1 MGSVDC
7 LFSICTAIVTLPLLA
22 FALIMIFT
30 WRQAKISLAISLTCS
45 TISLILAWYLF
56 ITVRDVSLAH
66 PIIRQVEWLVSS
78 EGFKIPFGFLL
89 DPVSLLMLVIV
100 ATISWLIQV
109 YSIGYMEGDP
119 GFARF
124 YADLSLF
131 GMAMLSLV
139 SANALLQL
147 FISWELVGLASY
159 LLIGFWYEKFSASEA
174 GKKAFVVTRFGDI
187 GFFMGLAFLTI
198 YFGTLDITAVN
209 LAGLKNT
216 MPQWLLTT
224 SSLLIFCGVA
234 GKSAQF
240 PIHVWLPDAME
251 GPTPVSALLHS
262 ATMVAAGV
270 YLITRLFPFFAASP
284 TTCSVI
290 LAIATITLLLSST
303 IGMVARDIKQVWAY
317 STISQLGFM
326 AMGLAAA
333 GLIGGNFFPGYYH
346 LTTHAAFKALLFL
359 CAGVFI
365 HHFGTNDFFV
375 MSKLG
380 GRKLLIPMVTVTIG
394 ALALAGI
401 FPFSGFFSKEAI
413 MGVLWSL
420 PSKLWVGFGIFGAFL
435 TAYYTFRVIFVLLFP
450 RPDHHKAWGEYYE
463 VPASAHGHGTAHSHG
478 HGPHGD
484 FSHDDAHAH
493 KDTPPGHQHDEALDP
508 HGHGG
513 EGGHGV
519 PWVMSLPLIV
529 LAGFTLVL
537 GFLQGRLQGYLLG
550 EHHPHELNTTLMVLA
565 VGAALTGIGMAWR
578 DWGAKG
584 ATWQGFIRNFPALE
598 NFFIKKW
605 YMDDFWRWFLDTVIY
620 GFFSK
625 WFTYN
630 DRRVVDGG
638 VDAVA
643 FSCSGGGRILS
654 FLQTAFL
661 QYNLLFMVLVLAGL
675 GIYLLMGL

>member
-1 MGSVDC
+1 MGPVDH

-22 FALIMIFT
+22 FALIMIFA
-30 WRQAKISLAISLTCS
+30 WKKPKVALAISLVCS
-45 TISLILAWYLF
+45 TIPLILAWYLF
-56 ITVRDVSLAH
+56 LTVRDVSLAK
-66 PIIRQVEWLVSS
+66 PIVTQVEWLVSS
-78 EGFKIPFGFLL
+78 DGFRIPFGFLI

-100 ATISWLIQV
+100 ATIAWLIQI

-119 GFARF
+119 GFGRY

-139 SANALLQL
+139 SANGLLQL

-209 LAGLKNT
+209 LAGLKHT

-224 SSLLIFCGVA
+224 TSLLIFCGVA

-290 LAIATITLLLSST
+290 LAISTITLLLSST

-333 GLIGGNFFPGYYH
+333 GLVGGNLFAGYYH

-375 MSKLG
+375 MSKEG
-380 GRKLLIPMVTVTIG
+380 GRYLKIPMVTVTIG

-401 FPFSGFFSKEAI
+401 FPFSGFFSKEAV

-420 PSKLWVGFGIFGAFL
+420 PSKIWVTLGLFGAFL

-450 RPDHHKAWGEYYE
+450 RPDDHKAWEEYYE
-463 VPASAHGHGTAHSHG
+463 VPATAHSHGPAHSHG

-493 KDTPPGHQHDEALDP
+493 TGSAPGHQHDEAHSP
-508 HGHGG
+508 HGHGD
-513 EGGHGV
+513 EHHGV
-519 PWVMSLPLIV
+519 PWVMSFPLIV

-537 GFLQGRLQGYLLG
+537 GFLQGRLEGFLLG
-550 EHHPHELNTTLMVLA
+550 ESHPHELNYTLLILA
-565 VGAALTGIGMAWR
+565 VGAALLGIGMAWR
-578 DWGAKG
+578 DWGAKS
-584 ATWQGFIRNFPALE
+584 ATWQGFIRNFPSLE
-598 NFFIKKW
+598 NFFIQKW
-605 YMDDFWRWFLDTVIY
+605 YMDHFWRWFLDTVIY
-620 GFFSK
+620 GLFSK

-638 VDAVA
+638 VDAVS
-643 FSCSGGGRILS
+643 FSCIGGGRLLS
-654 FLQTAFL
+654 LLQTAFL

>member
-1 MGSVDC
+1 MGPVDC
-7 LFSICTAIVTLPLLA
+7 YFSICTAIVTLPLLA
-22 FALIMIFT
+22 FATIMIFT
-30 WRQAKISLAISLTCS
+30 WRNAKVSLAISLACS
-45 TISLILAWYLF
+45 TASLILAWYLF

-66 PIIRQVEWLVSS
+66 PIVRQVEWLFSS
-78 EGFKIPFGFLL
+78 DQFKIPFGFLI
-89 DPVSLLMLVIV
+89 DPVSLLMLTIV

-139 SANALLQL
+139 SANGLIQL

-187 GFFMGLAFLTI
+187 GFFVGLAMLAI
-198 YFGTLDITAVN
+198 YFGSLDITAVN
-209 LAGLKNT
+209 LAGVKNT
-216 MPQWLLTT
+216 MPPWLLTT
-224 SSLLIFCGVA
+224 ASLLIFCGVA

-262 ATMVAAGV
+262 ATMVAAGI
-270 YLITRLFPFFAASP
+270 YLITRLFPFFAASH
-284 TTCSVI
+284 TTCQVI
-290 LAIATITLLLSST
+290 LVIATITLILSST

-333 GLIGGNFFPGYYH
+333 GLAGSDLFAGYYH

-375 MSKLG
+375 MSKEG
-380 GRKLLIPMVTVTIG
+380 GRKLKIPMITVTIG

-401 FPFSGFFSKEAI
+401 FPFSGFFSKEAV

-420 PSKLWVGFGIFGAFL
+420 PNKIWVGIGLFGAFL

-450 RPDHHKAWGEYYE
+450 RPDDHRAWEEYKRE
-463 VPASAHGHGTAHSHG
+463 EPAHGHGHA
-478 HGPHGD
+478 
-484 FSHDDAHAH
+484 DDEH
-493 KDTPPGHQHDEALDP
+493 
-508 HGHGG
+508 
-513 EGGHGV
+513 HGV
-519 PWVMSLPLIV
+519 PWVMAFPLIV

-537 GFLQGRLQGYLLG
+537 GFMHAPLQEYLLG
-550 EHHPHELNTTLMVLA
+550 HYHPHELNMLLMVLA
-565 VGAALTGIGMAWR
+565 VGAALSGIGVAWL
-578 DWGAKG
+578 DWGCKK

-598 NFFIKKW
+598 NFFIQKW
-605 YMDDFWRWFLDTVIY
+605 YMDHFWRWFLNTVIY

-625 WFTYN
+625 WFTLN

-643 FSCSGGGRILS
+643 YSCEGGGRILS
-654 FLQTAFL
+654 LLQTAFL

>member
-1 MGSVDC
+1 MGPVDS

-22 FALIMIFT
+22 FATIMIFT
-30 WRQAKISLAISLTCS
+30 WRNAKLSLAISLACS
-45 TISLILAWYLF
+45 TASLILAWYLF

-66 PIIRQVEWLVSS
+66 PIVRQVEWLVSS
-78 EGFKIPFGFLL
+78 DHFKIPFGFLV

-139 SANALLQL
+139 SANGLIQL

-187 GFFMGLAFLTI
+187 GFFMGLAMLAI

-209 LAGLKNT
+209 LAAMKNT
-216 MPQWLLTT
+216 MPPWLLTT
-224 SSLLIFCGVA
+224 ASLLIFCGVA

-270 YLITRLFPFFAASP
+270 YLITRLFPFFAASQ
-284 TTCSVI
+284 TTCQVI
-290 LAIATITLLLSST
+290 LVISTITLLLSST

-326 AMGLAAA
+326 AMGLSAA
-333 GLIGGNFFPGYYH
+333 GLVGSNLFAGYYH
-346 LTTHAAFKALLFL
+346 LTTHAGFKALLFL

-375 MSKLG
+375 MSKEG
-380 GRKLLIPMVTVTIG
+380 GRKLKIPMITVTIG

-401 FPFSGFFSKEAI
+401 YPFSGFFSKEAV
-413 MGVLWSL
+413 MGVLWAL
-420 PSKLWVGFGIFGAFL
+420 PNKIWVGLGLFGAFL

-450 RPDHHKAWGEYYE
+450 RPDDHQAWEEYKRE
-463 VPASAHGHGTAHSHG
+463 EPAGHGHGHA
-478 HGPHGD
+478 
-484 FSHDDAHAH
+484 DDEH
-493 KDTPPGHQHDEALDP
+493 
-508 HGHGG
+508 
-513 EGGHGV
+513 HGV
-519 PWVMSLPLIV
+519 PWVMAFPLIV

-537 GFLQGRLQGYLLG
+537 GFLQGNLQAYLMG
-550 EHHPHELNTTLMVLA
+550 HSHPHELNKLLLVLA
-565 VGAALTGIGMAWR
+565 VGAALSGIGMAWL
-578 DWGAKG
+578 DWGCKK

-598 NFFIKKW
+598 NFFIQKW
-605 YMDDFWRWFLDTVIY
+605 YMDHFWRWFLNTFIY

-625 WFTYN
+625 WFTLN

-643 FSCSGGGRILS
+643 YSCQGGGRILS
-654 FLQTAFL
+654 LLQTAFL

>member
-1 MGSVDC
+1 
-7 LFSICTAIVTLPLLA
+7 
-22 FALIMIFT
+22 
-30 WRQAKISLAISLTCS
+30 
-45 TISLILAWYLF
+45 
-56 ITVRDVSLAH
+56 
-66 PIIRQVEWLVSS
+66 
-78 EGFKIPFGFLL
+78 
-89 DPVSLLMLVIV
+89 
-100 ATISWLIQV
+100 
-109 YSIGYMEGDP
+109 
-119 GFARF
+119 
-124 YADLSLF
+124 
-131 GMAMLSLV
+131 
-139 SANALLQL
+139 
-147 FISWELVGLASY
+147 
-159 LLIGFWYEKFSASEA
+159 
-174 GKKAFVVTRFGDI
+174 VVTRFGDI
-187 GFFMGLAFLTI
+187 GFFMGLAFLVI
-198 YFGTLDITAVN
+198 YFGTLDINVVN
-209 LAGLKNT
+209 LAAVKQT
-216 MPQWLLTT
+216 MPPWLLTT
-224 SSLLIFCGVA
+224 TTLLIFCGVA

-284 TTCSVI
+284 TTLTVI
-290 LAIATITLLLSST
+290 LILATITLILSST

-333 GLIGGNFFPGYYH
+333 GLAGGTLFAGYYH

-375 MSKLG
+375 MSKEG
-380 GRKLLIPMVTVTIG
+380 GRALKIPMVTMTIG

-420 PSKLWVGFGIFGAFL
+420 PNKLWVGLGLFGAFL

-450 RPDHHKAWGEYYE
+450 RPDDHKAWEEYKRE
-463 VPASAHGHGTAHSHG
+463 EPAGHGHGHA
-478 HGPHGD
+478 
-484 FSHDDAHAH
+484 DDEH
-493 KDTPPGHQHDEALDP
+493 
-508 HGHGG
+508 
-513 EGGHGV
+513 HGV
-519 PWVMSLPLIV
+519 PWVMALPLVV

-537 GFLQGRLQGYLLG
+537 GFLMEPLQGYLLG
-550 EHHPHELNTTLMVLA
+550 EVHHHELNYLLLGLA
-565 VGAALTGIGMAWR
+565 VGAALFGIGLAWV
-578 DWGAKG
+578 DWGAKT
-584 ATWQGFIRNFPALE
+584 ANWQGFIRNFPALE
-598 NFFIKKW
+598 NFFIQKW
-605 YMDDFWRWFLDTVIY
+605 YMDHFWRWFLNAFIY
-620 GFFSK
+620 GLFSK

-643 FSCSGGGRILS
+643 FSTQGGGRLLS

>member
-1 MGSVDC
+1 MGSVDTI
-7 LFSICTAIVTLPLLA
+7 FASCTAIVTLPLLA
-22 FALIMIFT
+22 FGIIMIFT
-30 WRQAKISLAISLTCS
+30 WRKPKVSLAISLVCS
-45 TISLILAWYLF
+45 TIPLILAWYLF
-56 ITVRDVSLAH
+56 LTIRDVSLAN
-66 PIIRQVEWLVSS
+66 PLIRQVEWMVSS
-78 EGFKIPFGFLL
+78 EGFKVPFGFLL
-89 DPVSLLMLVIV
+89 DPVSLLMLAIV
-100 ATISWLIQV
+100 ATISWLIQI

-119 GFARF
+119 GFARY

-131 GMAMLSLV
+131 GMSMLSLV
-139 SANALLQL
+139 SANGLLQV
-147 FISWELVGLASY
+147 FISWELVGLSSY

-187 GFFMGLAFLTI
+187 GFFMGLAFLVI
-198 YFGTLDITAVN
+198 YFGTLDISAVN
-209 LAGLKNT
+209 LAALTKT

-224 SSLLIFCGVA
+224 STLLVFCGVA

-284 TTCSVI
+284 TTLTVI
-290 LAIATITLLLSST
+290 LVLATITLVLSST

-333 GLIGGNFFPGYYH
+333 GLVGNTMFAGYYH

-375 MSKLG
+375 MSKEG
-380 GRKLLIPMVTVTIG
+380 GRNLRIPMVTMTIG
-394 ALALAGI
+394 SLALAGI

-413 MGVLWSL
+413 MGVLWSM
-420 PSKLWVGFGIFGAFL
+420 PNKLWVGLGLFGAFL

-450 RPDHHKAWGEYYE
+450 RHDEHTAWEEYQRE
-463 VPASAHGHGTAHSHG
+463 EPAGHGHGHA
-478 HGPHGD
+478 
-484 FSHDDAHAH
+484 DDEH
-493 KDTPPGHQHDEALDP
+493 
-508 HGHGG
+508 
-513 EGGHGV
+513 HGV
-519 PWVMSLPLIV
+519 PWVMAFPLLV

-537 GFLQGRLQGYLLG
+537 GFLQAPLESYLLG
-550 EHHPHELNTTLMVLA
+550 EHHPHAMNYLLLVLA
-565 VGAALTGIGMAWR
+565 VGAALVGIGLAWL
-578 DWGAKG
+578 DWGAKT
-584 ATWQGFIRNFPALE
+584 AKWQGFIRNFPALE
-598 NFFIKKW
+598 NFFIQKW
-605 YMDDFWRWFLDTVIY
+605 YMDHFWRWFLNTFIY

-643 FSCSGGGRILS
+643 FSCQGGGRILS